1 MREFKSFCVSIFGKM
16 TCMFRKNNVK
26 SSYGYCK
33 TIIAQKGNSH
43 GSKICKILAHK
54 YHRKNEINIILFP

>member
-1 MREFKSFCVSIFGKM
+1 MLEFKSFCVSIFGKM

-33 TIIAQKGNSH
+33 TIIAQK
-43 GSKICKILAHK
+43 
-54 YHRKNEINIILFP
+54 EIRMDLRYAKFWLINTTEKTK